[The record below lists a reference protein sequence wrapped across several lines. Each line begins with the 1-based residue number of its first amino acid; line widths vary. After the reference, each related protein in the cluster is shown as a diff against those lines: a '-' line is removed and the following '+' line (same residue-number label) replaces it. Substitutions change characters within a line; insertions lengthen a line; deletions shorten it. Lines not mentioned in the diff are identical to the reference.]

1 MSRVGRKAINILN
14 STATKI
20 DNHHTI
26 GLLWKE
32 DKTILPNNSFTAI
45 SCFLDL
51 EKRFKWD
58 PLVVEKYKETVNKYI
73 EKSHTT
79 KLTNDTASQT
89 SNITNYIPHHAVTNP
104 IKPSNMRVVL
114 DAAAKHESTSLSDKF
129 QVPVDLERV
138 NMLS

>member
-32 DKTILPNNSFTAI
+32 DKTILPNNSFAAI

-51 EKRFKWD
+51 EKRFK
-58 PLVVEKYKETVNKYI
+58 
-73 EKSHTT
+73 
-79 KLTNDTASQT
+79 
-89 SNITNYIPHHAVTNP
+89 
-104 IKPSNMRVVL
+104 
-114 DAAAKHESTSLSDKF
+114 
-129 QVPVDLERV
+129 
-138 NMLS
+138 